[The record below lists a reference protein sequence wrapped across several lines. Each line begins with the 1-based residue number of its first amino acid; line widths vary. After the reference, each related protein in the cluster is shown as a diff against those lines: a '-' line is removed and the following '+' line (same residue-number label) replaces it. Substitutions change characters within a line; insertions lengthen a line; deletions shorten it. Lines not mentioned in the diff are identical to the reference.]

1 MTIEWNGQDGTEDS
15 SDGWDGMGRDGMVGT
30 MEGMVDIITAG
41 GFVANLGRDRERRP
55 DLSDDGRY
63 LDTVSACLSPLGTS

>member
-1 MTIEWNGQDGTEDS
+1 MGGK
-15 SDGWDGMGRDGMVGT
+15 GRDGMVGT

-55 DLSDDGRY
+55 DLSDDGRW
-63 LDTVSACLSPLGTS
+63 TQ

>member
-1 MTIEWNGQDGTEDS
+1 MDGK
-15 SDGWDGMGRDGMVGT
+15 GRDGMVGT
-30 MEGMVDIITAG
+30 MEGMVDIIT

>member
-1 MTIEWNGQDGTEDS
+1 MDRTGQRTVVMDGK
-15 SDGWDGMGRDGMVGT
+15 GRDGMVGT
-30 MEGMVDIITAG
+30 MEGMVDIIT

>member
-1 MTIEWNGQDGTEDS
+1 
-15 SDGWDGMGRDGMVGT
+15 MVGRYGGCYYCT
-30 MEGMVDIITAG
+30 